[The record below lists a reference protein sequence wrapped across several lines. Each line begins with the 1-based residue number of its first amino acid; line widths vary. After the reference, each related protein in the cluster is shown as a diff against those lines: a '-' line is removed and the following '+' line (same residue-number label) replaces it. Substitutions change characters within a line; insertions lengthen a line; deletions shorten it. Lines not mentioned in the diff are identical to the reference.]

1 MSDYSN
7 YPKFRHH
14 QSGAVIRHFTFIS
27 KIKLKLMPKNKPN
40 LKVEIIEEDD
50 VLTDEENVTQVTKWI
65 TLDDFDGSYFLSP
78 LQNILVYKEKL
89 L

>member
-1 MSDYSN
+1 
-7 YPKFRHH
+7 
-14 QSGAVIRHFTFIS
+14 
-27 KIKLKLMPKNKPN
+27 MPKNKPN

-50 VLTDEENVTQVTKWI
+50 VLTDEENVTQVTKRI

>member
-1 MSDYSN
+1 
-7 YPKFRHH
+7 
-14 QSGAVIRHFTFIS
+14 
-27 KIKLKLMPKNKPN
+27 MPKNKPN

-50 VLTDEENVTQVTKWI
+50 VLTDEENVTQVTKRI

-78 LQNILVYKEKL
+78 LQNILVYKKKL